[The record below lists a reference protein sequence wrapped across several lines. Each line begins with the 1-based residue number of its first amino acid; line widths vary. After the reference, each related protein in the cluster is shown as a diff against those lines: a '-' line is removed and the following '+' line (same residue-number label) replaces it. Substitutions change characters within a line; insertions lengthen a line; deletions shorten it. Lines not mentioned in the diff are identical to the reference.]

1 MNLMMY
7 TGLSTSI
14 KKDLIKM
21 RMGMRMGQP
30 KAAKL
35 MSKMKGLVGKDE
47 RDVIRCWRER
57 S

>member
-1 MNLMMY
+1 MNLMY
-7 TGLSTSI
+7 TGLSISV
-14 KKDLIKM
+14 KKDLIK
-21 RMGMRMGQP
+21 MRMGQP